1 MNLYIKKVINMK
13 VIIGILFALIPALLM
28 SVPFLFLNVYIS
40 ALFFIFMFGLGL
52 SVLFGED
59 KQYDKL

>member
-1 MNLYIKKVINMK
+1 MK
-13 VIIGILFALIPALLM
+13 VLIGILFALIPALTM
-28 SVPFLFLNVYIS
+28 AVPFLLLNTYLSV
-40 ALFFIFMFGLGL
+40 LFFIFMFGLGL

>member
-1 MNLYIKKVINMK
+1 MK
-13 VIIGILFALIPALLM
+13 VLIGIIFALIPALLM
-28 SVPFLFLNVYIS
+28 SVPIGLFAPYAGLLIFL
-40 ALFFIFMFGLGL
+40 FMFGLGL

>member
-1 MNLYIKKVINMK
+1 MK
-13 VIIGILFALIPALLM
+13 VLIGILFALISALAM
-28 SVPFLFLNVYIS
+28 AAPFLFLDIYLS

>member
-1 MNLYIKKVINMK
+1 MK
-13 VIIGILFALIPALLM
+13 VLIGILFALIPALLM
-28 SVPFLFLNVYIS
+28 SVPIDLFAPYAGLLI
-40 ALFFIFMFGLGL
+40 FIFMFGLGL

>member
-1 MNLYIKKVINMK
+1 MNLYIKKVTNMK
-13 VIIGILFALIPALLM
+13 VLIGIIFTLIPALLM
-28 SVPFLFLNVYIS
+28 PVPIGLVAFNAGLLIFLF
-40 ALFFIFMFGLGL
+40 MFCLGL

>member
-1 MNLYIKKVINMK
+1 MK
-13 VIIGILFALIPALLM
+13 VLIGILFALISALLM
-28 SVPFLFLNVYIS
+28 SVPIGLFVPYAGLLIFL
-40 ALFFIFMFGLGL
+40 FMFGLGL

>member
-1 MNLYIKKVINMK
+1 MNLYIKKVTNMK
-13 VIIGILFALIPALLM
+13 VLIGILFALIPALLM

-52 SVLFGED
+52 GVLFGED

>member
-13 VIIGILFALIPALLM
+13 VIIGIIFALIPALAM
-28 SVPFLFLNVYIS
+28 AAPFLFLNIYLS

-52 SVLFGED
+52 GVLFGED
-59 KQYDKL
+59 EEWRKL

>member
-1 MNLYIKKVINMK
+1 MK
-13 VIIGILFALIPALLM
+13 VLIGVLFALIPALAM
-28 SVPFLFLNVYIS
+28 AAPFLFLDIYLS

>member
-13 VIIGILFALIPALLM
+13 VIIGIIFALIPALAM
-28 SVPFLFLNVYIS
+28 AVPFLLLNTYLS
-40 ALFFIFMFGLGL
+40 ALFFLFMFGLGL

-59 KQYDKL
+59 EERRKL